1 MHRFVALCVLGIG
14 TGVASAEDWPQF
26 LGPRRDNSS
35 KEIVSVWKSDPKVV
49 WRVPVGEGHSSPVVR
64 GDFVYLHDKVPGQ
77 DRERFRVFRLT
88 DGELLAQVERPR
100 DAFQSPF
107 GVGPRATPTT
117 IDEMVY
123 ALGVTGR
130 FLGLRFVAPS
140 SAGSGSLEVRFD
152 RELLKDFQAKNLM
165 FGVSASPLVE
175 GRLVIVPV
183 GGPRAGVVAFDRHTG
198 DVIWKVLDDSASYA
212 SPMAIGEGASRQIV
226 VLTQKGLVGLAPKD
240 GEVYWQYPFQ
250 DKLNESSTTP
260 ILVGDLLIASSV
272 TLGSVALKLTTR
284 NGRPAVEEVWR
295 QPELSCYFSTPV
307 AVGTEYLYMVTGM
320 LALQP
325 STSLR
330 CVETSTG
337 KTLWTKAGI
346 GKYHAALIRTGN
358 DLLMMLDET
367 GHLVL
372 IQPDPKQYRE
382 LARTKVCR
390 ETWAHPALAHGK
402 LLLRDDRELICLD
415 LAP

>member
-1 MHRFVALCVLGIG
+1 M
-14 TGVASAEDWPQF
+14 
-26 LGPRRDNSS
+26 
-35 KEIVSVWKSDPKVV
+35 
-49 WRVPVGEGHSSPVVR
+49 
-64 GDFVYLHDKVPGQ
+64 
-77 DRERFRVFRLT
+77 
-88 DGELLAQVERPR
+88 
-100 DAFQSPF
+100 
-107 GVGPRATPTT
+107 
-117 IDEMVY
+117 
-123 ALGVTGR
+123 
-130 FLGLRFVAPS
+130 
-140 SAGSGSLEVRFD
+140 
-152 RELLKDFQAKNLM
+152 
-165 FGVSASPLVE
+165 
-175 GRLVIVPV
+175 
-183 GGPRAGVVAFDRHTG
+183 
-198 DVIWKVLDDSASYA
+198 
-212 SPMAIGEGASRQIV
+212 
-226 VLTQKGLVGLAPKD
+226 LTQKGLVGLAPKD